1 MMGMGIGTGG
11 ATKRH
16 TSANLPI
23 VVGLVAAMLLFTAC
37 FEDPLEPGER
47 EPAPPFD
54 LPLLDGGHVE
64 LSAQRG
70 KIVVLDFW
78 ATWCAP
84 CEVQMPVLE
93 TLWKE
98 AGGDE
103 LIILGISVDTDPASE
118 VEQWVKERGFSYPIA
133 IGDQELAM
141 DFGVIGFPS
150 LIIIDPD
157 GRIFTR
163 HTGVWSRPEIEEVL
177 EQVRRAPSSPGPA
190 SAPSSAPDSVSASET
205 EAASL

>member
-1 MMGMGIGTGG
+1 MNGLPAVNGFRARARLRRDKGFEPWVFLALFGLGMIASG
-11 ATKRH
+11 
-16 TSANLPI
+16 
-23 VVGLVAAMLLFTAC
+23 C
-37 FEDPLEPGER
+37 FEAPREPGER
-47 EPAPPFD
+47 ETAPLFD
-54 LPLLDGGHVE
+54 LALLDGGHVD
-64 LSAQRG
+64 LTAQRG

-84 CEVQMPVLE
+84 CEVQMPVLDA
-93 TLWKE
+93 LWKE

-103 LIILGISVDTDPASE
+103 LMVLGISVDTDPASE
-118 VEQWVKERGFSYPIA
+118 VAEWVEERGFKYPIA

-150 LIIIDPD
+150 LIVVDRA

-177 EQVRRAPSSPGPA
+177 EEVRRAPSEPG
-190 SAPSSAPDSVSASET
+190 ASESMP
-205 EAASL
+205 AAG